1 MLTFSN
7 LLIVFVSSSMPRFG
21 SGATSLNVVT
31 HQQQQQQQAGC
42 RCQEL
47 RAENELLKQLVE
59 TLTKQHKAA
68 EDKVNLLQVCA
79 TLPNMQIIYR
89 ATVCQSQLLSPEA
102 GVGSPL
108 SLISEALRSRLGLK
122 SLGVPGPVTGAGQGA
137 GAGPG
142 FNERGIRRVLGQA
155 EPRPVT
161 STLVTTTR
169 CGQ

>member
-7 LLIVFVSSSMPRFG
+7 LLIVFVSSSMSRFG

-31 HQQQQQQQAGC
+31 HQQQQQQQAGS

-79 TLPNMQIIYR
+79 TLPNMQII
-89 ATVCQSQLLSPEA
+89 
-102 GVGSPL
+102 
-108 SLISEALRSRLGLK
+108 SR
-122 SLGVPGPVTGAGQGA
+122 
-137 GAGPG
+137 
-142 FNERGIRRVLGQA
+142 
-155 EPRPVT
+155 
-161 STLVTTTR
+161 
-169 CGQ
+169 

>member
-31 HQQQQQQQAGC
+31 HHQQQQQAGC

-79 TLPNMQIIYR
+79 TLPNMQII
-89 ATVCQSQLLSPEA
+89 
-102 GVGSPL
+102 
-108 SLISEALRSRLGLK
+108 SR
-122 SLGVPGPVTGAGQGA
+122 
-137 GAGPG
+137 
-142 FNERGIRRVLGQA
+142 
-155 EPRPVT
+155 
-161 STLVTTTR
+161 
-169 CGQ
+169 